1 MKKKSDKP
9 NKAYKFRM
17 YPTAE
22 QKKYFAK
29 AFGCVRFVYNR
40 MLADKLAKK
49 KSVTPAQYKKEFE
62 WLAEVDSLAL
72 CNAQVN
78 LQKAFENHRKN
89 SKHFGRPR
97 FKSRKNRQS
106 YSTNNQKGSVRIENS
121 KIKLPIIG
129 FVKIKQHR
137 NIDKNCTIKTV
148 TISKTPT
155 NEYYISILVEY
166 ESQQQKVVP
175 KSFVGL
181 DYSMHEL
188 YVSSDGDKPKY
199 PKFYRK
205 SEKKLVKVQRQFSR
219 KVKGS
224 NNREKFR
231 KRLSKIH
238 ERTAN
243 RRKDFLHKLSYHL
256 VAEYDCICVEDLD
269 MQGMSK
275 ALKFGKS
282 VHDNGFGM
290 FQQML
295 KYKCDWFGKTF
306 VKIDKF
312 EPSSQKCHCC
322 GYKNPATKDLRVRQ
336 WRCPNCGA
344 YHDRDIN
351 AAINIREAGKKLI

>member
-1 MKKKSDKP
+1 MQDKTL
-9 NKAYKFRM
+9 NKAYKFRI

-22 QKKYFAK
+22 QKEFFVKT
-29 AFGCVRFVYNR
+29 FGCVRFIYNR
-40 MLADKLAKK
+40 MLIDKLEKK
-49 KSVTPAQYKKEFE
+49 ESLTPTKYKEEFE

-72 CNAQVN
+72 CNAQMN
-78 LQKAFENHRKN
+78 LQKAFSNHRKN
-89 SKHFGRPR
+89 PKHYGKPR
-97 FKSRKNRQS
+97 LKSRRNRQS
-106 YSTNNQKGSVRIENS
+106 YSTNNQKGSVRIENG
-121 KIKLPIIG
+121 KIKLPKIG

-137 NIDKNCTIKTV
+137 EIEKNSVIKTV

-155 NEYYISILVEY
+155 DEYYVSILIEY
-166 ESQQQKVVP
+166 ENQVQKVVP

-188 YVSSDGDKPKY
+188 YVSSDGEIPKY

-205 SEKKLVKVQRQFSR
+205 SERKLARIQRRFSR

-231 KRLSKIH
+231 KSLSRIH
-238 ERTAN
+238 EKTAN
-243 RRKDFLHKLSYHL
+243 RRKDFLHKLSYNL
-256 VAEYDCICVEDLD
+256 VAKYDCICVEDLN

-290 FQQML
+290 FQRML
-295 KYKCDWFGKTF
+295 EYKCEWFGKTF
-306 VKIDKF
+306 VKIDKY

-322 GYKNPATKDLRVRQ
+322 GYKNSATKELSVRK
-336 WRCPNCGA
+336 WRCPNCGE
-344 YHDRDIN
+344 YHNRDIN

>member
-62 WLAEVDSLAL
+62 WLKEVDSLAL

-78 LQKAFENHRKN
+78 LGKAFTNHRKN
-89 SKHFGRPR
+89 SKHFGKPR

-166 ESQQQKVVP
+166 ESQVQKVVP

>member
-166 ESQQQKVVP
+166 ESQVQKVVP

>member
-166 ESQQQKVVP
+166 ESQVQKVVP

-295 KYKCDWFGKTF
+295 NLMAREFPRLYRRRDESRFF
-306 VKIDKF
+306 VDTT
-312 EPSSQKCHCC
+312 
-322 GYKNPATKDLRVRQ
+322 Y
-336 WRCPNCGA
+336 
-344 YHDRDIN
+344 
-351 AAINIREAGKKLI
+351 IR